1 MKDKM
6 FKKSKVK
13 RSFKLNRRQK
23 KEVAESCSISKAMN
37 SNSLKYKEFIKL
49 GGSNSGIY
57 DISDKKTA
65 AFVKKYGEF
74 IPKKDIYKR
83 HKDGTLVPVYKR

>member
-1 MKDKM
+1 MTSK
-6 FKKSKVK
+6 FKSP
-13 RSFKLNRRQK
+13 FKLNRRQR
-23 KEVAESCSISKAMN
+23 KEVAESCSIRNAIN
-37 SNSLKYKEFIKL
+37 GNSLKYIEFIKL

-74 IPKKDIYKR
+74 IPKKEIYKCR
-83 HKDGTLVPVYKR
+83 KDGTLVPVYKR